1 MTICPTKLVITIV
14 DIGLL
19 NPPLIYDHI
28 PYQTCAHN
36 CITFFSSFHLS
47 LTSEHGSGKM

>member
-1 MTICPTKLVITIV
+1 MTICPTKLAITDV

-28 PYQTCAHN
+28 PYQTYAHN
-36 CITFFSSFHLS
+36 CIGTFFSSFHLS
-47 LTSEHGSGKM
+47 LTSVTNE